1 MLWSFGIVSHAL
13 SGSTDFTIIIF
24 LECCCPCLRVWAC
37 WLFFLLFSIWAS
49 QFHSL
54 SWSLSYSPSAT
65 LIWALSSLKVTLLI
79 QILIMNGG
87 ELGLRYGHLSVFQC
101 VSTPCVCASRKCQC
115 VCVWENTWLVGG
127 DDREQRSAFLH
138 YTLLQCAVTVHIELE
153 TLKEIKVII
162 RIWMFFGYD
171 KHYFC
176 YDKTCR
182 IQKTYA
188 SEIGKGL

>member
-1 MLWSFGIVSHAL
+1 MFSPILWSFGIVSHAW
-13 SGSTDFTIIIF
+13 SGSIDFTIIIF
-24 LECCCPCLRVWAC
+24 LECCCPCLLVWAC

-101 VSTPCVCASRKCQC
+101 VSTPCVCVSRKCQC
-115 VCVWENTWLVGG
+115 VRVRVRMCVCVCKTERIPDWWEVMTGSSALPSSIILSFSVLWL
-127 DDREQRSAFLH
+127 S
-138 YTLLQCAVTVHIELE
+138 TLS
-153 TLKEIKVII
+153 LKL
-162 RIWMFFGYD
+162 W
-171 KHYFC
+171 
-176 YDKTCR
+176 
-182 IQKTYA
+182 
-188 SEIGKGL
+188 KG